1 MTVAGALNQRACQK
15 RSCSA
20 IKKAPG
26 RLDFEGFARIIP
38 IVQRNKPGS
47 PIPNSKEQTMYQTP
61 EQLIALNK
69 ANLETALRLAGVA
82 LDGAERLID
91 LQLKTAKSVLAD
103 GLQNARALTA
113 VRDFDQLAALKDTV
127 VQPTFEKATAYAKE
141 VYDVAT
147 AAQADVSKLVEEQV
161 QEFNKQVISALDQI
175 VKTAPAGSEVGIAAM
190 KSTLAAVNTGFDNFT
205 KVAKQ
210 FGEATQ
216 NNIEVVANQTIEA
229 AKKAKKVA

>member
-1 MTVAGALNQRACQK
+1 M
-15 RSCSA
+15 
-20 IKKAPG
+20 
-26 RLDFEGFARIIP
+26 
-38 IVQRNKPGS
+38 
-47 PIPNSKEQTMYQTP
+47 KELTMYQTP

-69 ANLETALRLAGVA
+69 ANIEAALRFAGVA
-82 LDGAERLID
+82 LDGAERLFD
-91 LQLKTAKSVLAD
+91 LQLKTAKSALAD

-113 VRDFDQLAALKDTV
+113 VRDLDQLAGLKDTV

-147 AAQADVSKLVEEQV
+147 AAQADLSKVVEEQV
-161 QEFNKQVISALDQI
+161 SEFNKQVISALDQL

-190 KSTLAAVNTGFDNFT
+190 KSTLAAVNTGFDNLT

-216 NNIEVVANQTIEA
+216 NNIEVVANQTIE
-229 AKKAKKVA
+229 

>member
-1 MTVAGALNQRACQK
+1 
-15 RSCSA
+15 
-20 IKKAPG
+20 
-26 RLDFEGFARIIP
+26 
-38 IVQRNKPGS
+38 
-47 PIPNSKEQTMYQTP
+47 MYQTP

-69 ANLETALRLAGVA
+69 AATEAALRFAGVA

-91 LQLKTAKSVLAD
+91 LQLKTAKSALAD
-103 GLQNARALTA
+103 GLQNARALTS
-113 VRDFDQLAALKDTV
+113 VRDIDQLAALKDTV

-147 AAQADVSKLVEEQV
+147 STQADLSKLVEEQV
-161 QEFNKQVISALDQI
+161 SEFNKQMISALDQF

-210 FGEATQ
+210 FGEVTQ

-229 AKKAKKVA
+229 AKKAKKAA